1 MPTVTSENKAEH
13 DREFMEKRKSIKE
26 KSKPNVKNDFYSKYK
41 DKLKPHGDYFEFV
54 KQNESH
60 IKSHA
65 NEIANKIK
73 TFTGLNEKEKNK
85 KYRDQMGD
93 MKNYV
98 TEAWDYTKPSN

>member
-1 MPTVTSENKAEH
+1 MATVTSKNKESF
-13 DREFMEKRKSIKE
+13 DREFMEKRSPTKE
-26 KSKPNVKNDFYSKYK
+26 KNKPNVKNNFYSKYK
-41 DKLKPHGDYFEFV
+41 DKLKPHDDYFEFV
-54 KQNESH
+54 KQNEAH

-73 TFTGLNEKEKNK
+73 TFTGLSEKEKNK

-98 TEAWDYTKPSN
+98 TEAWDYTKNQ